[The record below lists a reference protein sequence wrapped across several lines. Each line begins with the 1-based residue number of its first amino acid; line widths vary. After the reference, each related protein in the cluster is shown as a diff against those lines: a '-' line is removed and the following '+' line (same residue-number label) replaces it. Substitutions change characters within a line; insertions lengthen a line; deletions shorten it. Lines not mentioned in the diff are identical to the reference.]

1 MPKLHAA
8 SGFTLIELMVA
19 VGLLGLAAMG
29 MLGAMEGQ
37 KAVYISNERML
48 ETQQDARLV
57 LDLIAFDARMAGF
70 MVPPVVALSSTDGG
84 AANADRLCLSEFS
97 YFDLPDTTTPV
108 TSINSQGERFQVAN
122 SQQVQAVS
130 VNSVTVQSLDID
142 GNSDGQLG
150 ENHFGVAGDG
160 IILSD
165 GQQTF
170 CGAINAINVGARQ
183 ITVSPAH
190 APIPVFANP
199 TRLRAVPAILY
210 EVVPSPAPAPPGSFS
225 LMRNG
230 LLLSPTIEDLQVEY
244 WADLSNPADGD
255 TDDLNESQ
263 IPDLNA
269 PLVGMDTS
277 RIKRVRISV
286 VSRSTQADTGSK
298 LKFSSGGRPAM
309 GNRVAGPADNF
320 SRRVFTSTVMPRNI
334 QIVP

>member
-1 MPKLHAA
+1 MKMLTSS
-8 SGFTLIELMVA
+8 SGFTLIELMVTVA
-19 VGLLGLAAMG
+19 LMGLVAMG

-37 KAVYISNERML
+37 KAVYISNERVL
-48 ETQQDARLV
+48 ETQEDARLV

-70 MVPPVVALSSTDGG
+70 MVPPVVAISSTDGG
-84 AANADRLCLSEFS
+84 ADNADRLCVSEFS
-97 YFDLPDTTTPV
+97 YFDLPDTITPV
-108 TSINSQGERFQVAN
+108 TSINSRGERFQAAN
-122 SQQVQAVS
+122 SQQVQAVT
-130 VNSVTVQSLDID
+130 VNSVTVQSLDVD

-150 ENHFGVAGDG
+150 ENHFGVPGDG
-160 IILSD
+160 IIISD

-170 CGAINAINVGARQ
+170 CGAINAINAGARQ

-244 WADLSNPADGD
+244 WADLSNPPDGD
-255 TDDLNESQ
+255 TLDLNEAQ

-277 RIKRVRISV
+277 RIKRVRITV
-286 VSRSTQADTGSK
+286 VSRSTQADTGGK
-298 LKFSSGGRPAM
+298 LKFSSGSRPAVA
-309 GNRVAGPADNF
+309 NRNAGPADNF
-320 SRRVFTSTVMPRNI
+320 SRRVFTSTLMPRNI